1 MKLRDGFIT
10 YTADGE
16 QIMVAAGPAAEVFHG
31 MVRSNKTAAFIID
44 CLKDGIEQ
52 DLLVDKLCD
61 KYDAPRQRIA
71 EDVQRIVKALKQI
84 GALDE

>member
-1 MKLRDGFIT
+1 MKLREGFIT
-10 YTADGE
+10 YTTEDE
-16 QIMVAAGPAAEVFHG
+16 QIMVAAGPAAEIFHG

-52 DLLVDKLCD
+52 DALVDKLCD

-71 EDVQRIVKALKQI
+71 GDVESLLNTLRQI